1 MKDIVVVGG
10 LHGDEPT
17 GINVAKYFLHNP
29 YPGIESVIAHPQA
42 AAENKRFFE
51 TDLNRSF
58 SPHVSISLEEQL
70 AAELKLQ
77 LYSFDFLFDL
87 HNTKGD
93 FTTCAITVMEPTIE
107 HKALA
112 RHFGFTRL
120 VIMPPSGSLI
130 GLHPEKSISF
140 EMALNETDYFTTEY
154 LVNKIKTV
162 GNMLPYDSGL
172 TFYKYVQS
180 IKTATAKRVGITP
193 ADIVNFKKFTEK
205 QKELL
210 HLPVHKSYC
219 AMFSKKQFNREV
231 AFELLEELV

>member
-1 MKDIVVVGG
+1 MKNIFIVGG

-17 GINVAKYFLHNP
+17 GITVAKYLLHNP
-29 YPGIESVIAHPQA
+29 QNGIESIVAHPQA

-58 SPHVSISLEEQL
+58 SPHLPISFEEQL
-70 AAELKLQ
+70 AVELKRQ
-77 LYSFDFLFDL
+77 LYPFDFLIDL

-93 FTTCAITVMEPTIE
+93 FTTCAITVMEPTNE
-107 HKALA
+107 HKVLA
-112 RHFGFTRL
+112 RHFGFKRL

-140 EMALNETDYFTTEY
+140 EIALNETDYFTTDY
-154 LVNKIKTV
+154 LVDKIKTV
-162 GNMLPYDSGL
+162 REMSSYDDGL
-172 TFYKYVQS
+172 TYYKYVQS
-180 IKTATAKRVGITP
+180 IKSATAKRVGITP
-193 ADIVNFKKFTEK
+193 ESIVNFKDFTIK

-210 HLPVHKSYC
+210 DLPMHKSYC

-231 AFELLEELV
+231 AFELLEKLV